1 MQKLSPVILVFCLSL
16 LLVSCANEEITK
28 SDELKPFSLVSP
40 PSNDVNEEERDKIL
54 SVVLL
59 TDLAF
64 EACGYDHPSL
74 KPQLQEAFA
83 AWKKRNH
90 KYVIFAHQDS
100 RYELFKKKLQSTKP
114 QTPDGLIPEAQCR
127 DTIQTLHTPEADI
140 DSIRARQNSA
150 KL

>member
-64 EACGYDHPSL
+64 EACGHDHPSL

-83 AWKKRNH
+83 AWKK
-90 KYVIFAHQDS
+90 KGS
-100 RYELFKKKLQSTKP
+100 EKKEKMELPPFLPATKNTYRKHHP
-114 QTPDGLIPEAQCR
+114 KEQPANL
-127 DTIQTLHTPEADI
+127 
-140 DSIRARQNSA
+140 NFY
-150 KL
+150 